1 CEIGSGPEDAARES
15 DRQGRVRDHRP
26 RDDES
31 QLAGRPRRQV
41 LRGAFLRG
49 RGRQIHRAGAAHALR
64 RRARQRHD
72 HQPPHRGEPG
82 EGRRRPRHRHGV
94 HRGIAHRSPDRDA
107 DQSQLPRRQGA
118 GAPGGP
124 GNRSHLR
131 RVLRSLR
138 PVRRQACRRAA
149 DHAVGRDDS
158 ERDLQRHRKEVQGA
172 ADHAG
177 QGPARDPGLTSRR
190 NAMKSFENVDPKSV
204 KEAVGLLQKYAG
216 EKKNAAVVGGGSEY
230 LQLMKVRVATPDYIV
245 NLKTIP
251 GLSYIK
257 EDSGGFR
264 IGALTTL
271 ADLEE
276 HKGVQEKLLFLSQAA
291 GEAASPQIRNAGT
304 VAGNLCERPFC
315 WYFRSASHVCLR
327 KGGEIC
333 YSVAG
338 DNRYHAILGG
348 GPSYIV
354 HPSDLAPALVAL
366 DAKIKIAGPAGE
378 KT

>member
-1 CEIGSGPEDAARES
+1 
-15 DRQGRVRDHRP
+15 
-26 RDDES
+26 
-31 QLAGRPRRQV
+31 
-41 LRGAFLRG
+41 
-49 RGRQIHRAGAAHALR
+49 
-64 RRARQRHD
+64 
-72 HQPPHRGEPG
+72 
-82 EGRRRPRHRHGV
+82 
-94 HRGIAHRSPDRDA
+94 
-107 DQSQLPRRQGA
+107 
-118 GAPGGP
+118 
-124 GNRSHLR
+124 
-131 RVLRSLR
+131 
-138 PVRRQACRRAA
+138 
-149 DHAVGRDDS
+149 
-158 ERDLQRHRKEVQGA
+158 
-172 ADHAG
+172 
-177 QGPARDPGLTSRR
+177 
-190 NAMKSFENVDPKSV
+190 MKSFENVDPKSV
-204 KEAVGLLQKYAG
+204 KEAVGLLQKFSS

-271 ADLEE
+271 SELEE

-304 VAGNLCERPFC
+304 VAGNLCQRPFC

-366 DAKIKIAGPAGE
+366 DAKIKIAGPSGE
-378 KT
+378 KTIPLEKFFVTPQVNARRENILGPADIVTEIQVPLPKAGSKGFYYKVRERQAWDHAIVSVATVVQSAGGAVRDARVVLGGVAPIPWRVSKAEEFLRGKAIDDGAAQRAAEIALDGARPMKDNVYKIELAKNLVRRAIVASA